1 MTAVE
6 AGVGWSFLEREPER
20 NKRAEKG
27 MKRITR
33 GKGKGRIT
41 FRISEKKVMAVMI
54 SA

>member
-6 AGVGWSFLEREPER
+6 AGVGWSTEEREPER

-33 GKGKGRIT
+33 GRGKAGSGWR
-41 FRISEKKVMAVMI
+41 AVGSI
-54 SA
+54 LENS